1 MSITFKNL
9 LFVINFTPVARD
21 DYRVGVPRKKQY
33 KLVLNSDDV
42 KYGGNTNPSNDFYVT
57 KKKSLHNQNFAMNI
71 KLPSF
76 GAIIFR
82 RVKNVSQARKGKLL
96 DIELA

>member
-1 MSITFKNL
+1 M
-9 LFVINFTPVARD
+9 TPVSYD
-21 DYRVGVPRKKQY
+21 KYEIGVPQY
-33 KLVLNSDDV
+33 GYYEEVLNSDDV

-57 KKKSLHNQNFAMNI
+57 KKKSLHNQDFAMNI

-82 RVKNVSQARKGKLL
+82 RVKNV
-96 DIELA
+96 